1 MDLDWTLPLLRC
13 NWSKMR
19 GDQGE
24 RALAGT
30 SSERGGMAWQPGMAS
45 LGLTAVQQRRGL
57 LISAA
62 KAEYQRDRNR
72 RLLDLLK
79 ECNPSVFWWLLET
92 AASRWPDEFSSP
104 GRKDHKNGPDA
115 DHHVGSRPGP
125 TVGPGVCP
133 HDP

>member
-1 MDLDWTLPLLRC
+1 LETELEDAIAHRRRTKAEP
-13 NWSKMR
+13 
-19 GDQGE
+19 
-24 RALAGT
+24 T
-30 SSERGGMAWQPGMAS
+30 SEEKAEFYSVRRS
-45 LGLTAVQQRRGL
+45 LKINRLGLTAVQQRRGL